1 MKITIG
7 IDGKGIDKAIRDTE
21 RYQKWVERK
30 SKELVRRLAQ
40 HGATYASLEFS
51 RAIYTGEN
59 DYKVTVEPKGD
70 NAYIVKATGDSVLF
84 VEFGAGYRYGNGH
97 PEEATF
103 NYGAGTYPEGKGHWK
118 DPKGWWL
125 PREKTGGIAT
135 HTYGNPPNAPMYNAR
150 KQVVEDIEQIA
161 REVFNS

>member
-7 IDGKGIDKAIRDTE
+7 IDGKGAAKAVKDVE
-21 RYQKWVERK
+21 RYEKWIQSK
-30 SKELVRRLAQ
+30 SKELARRLAQ
-40 HGATYASLEFS
+40 HGATYASLQFS

-59 DYKVTVEPKGD
+59 DYKVTVKPNGD
-70 NAYIVKATGDSVLF
+70 NAYVVMADGESVLF

-97 PEEATF
+97 PEPLT
-103 NYGAGTYPEGKGHWK
+103 YGAGTYPEGKGHWK

-125 PREKTGGIAT
+125 PREKTGGAAV

-150 KQVVEDIEQIA
+150 KQVIEDLEQIA